1 MKVAILNDTHCGV
14 RNSSDI
20 FLKYQERFYEEVFFP
35 YLKEH
40 DITQILHLGDY
51 YEHRKFVN
59 FKALNANRK
68 HFLEPMRDA
77 GITMDIIPGNHDV
90 YFKNTNELCSLKEL
104 LGYFTTNV
112 NIVMKPTVLDYDGLG
127 VGVVPWINNQ
137 NYKEYMEWIAQ
148 CKAPI
153 LGAHLELKGFE
164 MMAGVPNPH
173 GMDPSD
179 AFSRFEMVLSGHFH
193 TKSSQGNVHY
203 LGSQMEFTWADVDDP
218 KYFHVLDTET
228 REITAVRN
236 PITMFKKVIYDDT
249 NTDYSKIDVKQ
260 FERKFIKLIV
270 INKNDLYMF
279 DQFVDRLQGIE
290 TYELKIAESFEE
302 YLGESVE
309 DEKISLED
317 TTTLLDSYVDAVE
330 TDLDKDHLKVELR
343 KLYTEAQNL
352 EVV

>member
-20 FLKYQERFYEEVFFP
+20 FLQYQERFYEEVFFP
-35 YLKEH
+35 YLHEH
-40 DITQILHLGDY
+40 GIKNILHLGDY

-68 HFLEPMRDA
+68 HFLEPLRDA

-104 LGYFTTNV
+104 LGYFTSNV
-112 NIVMKPTVLDYDGLG
+112 NIIMEPTVLDYDGLG
-127 VGVVPWINNQ
+127 VAVIPWINNS
-137 NYKEYMEWIAQ
+137 NYEKYTKWAMQ

-153 LGAHLELKGFE
+153 LGAHLELKGFD
-164 MMAGVPNPH
+164 MMAGMPNPH
-173 GMDPSD
+173 GMSADV
-179 AFSRFEMVLSGHFH
+179 FSRFEQVLSGHFH
-193 TKSSQGNVHY
+193 TKSHKDNVHY

-218 KYFHVLDTET
+218 KYFHILDTET
-228 REITAVRN
+228 REIEAVRN
-236 PITMFKKVIYDDT
+236 PITMFKKIVYDDSKT
-249 NTDYSKIDVKQ
+249 NYDEIDVSQYEKH
-260 FERKFIKLIV
+260 FLKLIV
-270 INKNDLYMF
+270 LKKDDLYMF
-279 DQFVDRLQGIE
+279 DKFIDRLQSIE

-317 TTTLLDSYVDAVE
+317 TTQLLDSYVDAVE
-330 TDLDKDHLKVELR
+330 TDLDKDHIKVELR